1 MPLNFDNSYFRDLT
15 GFYATTMPKQ
25 ALSPELVVWNEA
37 LADRLGLADLK
48 TGAAEFLSG
57 SVVPEG
63 ANPIAQAYAG
73 HQFGHFSPKLGD
85 GRAVLLGE
93 HVTPDG
99 MRVDVQLKGSGRT
112 PFSRSGD
119 GRYALGPA
127 LREHLVSE
135 AMAAFGIETTRSLGV
150 ALTGEQVARQTLQP
164 GAVLSRVAKS
174 HIRVGTFQFFA
185 THLSADHVR
194 QLADYAIAR
203 HYPGAAKASNPYL
216 AFFEAVLDAQ
226 LRLIASWIQVGFVHG
241 VMNTDNMS
249 ILGLTID
256 YGPYGF
262 LDDFQP
268 DFICNHSDYQ
278 GRYSFENQPAVGLW
292 NLQRLAQSLSPFIS
306 AEALNAA
313 LDEYQHALLTAYGQR
328 MRDKLGLFSQQK
340 GDNDLLDGLF
350 ALMIREKSDYTRT
363 FRLLSHSEQLSAA
376 SPLRDEFID
385 RAAFDSWF
393 AGYRARLRDE
403 QVDDAQRQQ
412 RMQGVNPALVL
423 RNWLAQ
429 RAIEQAEAGDMGE
442 LERLHAAL
450 ADPFTD
456 REDDYVR
463 RPPDWGKRLEV
474 SCSS

>member
-1 MPLNFDNSYFRDLT
+1 MRT
-15 GFYATTMPKQ
+15 
-25 ALSPELVVWNEA
+25 
-37 LADRLGLADLK
+37 
-48 TGAAEFLSG
+48 
-57 SVVPEG
+57 
-63 ANPIAQAYAG
+63 AQ
-73 HQFGHFSPKLGD
+73 
-85 GRAVLLGE
+85 
-93 HVTPDG
+93 T
-99 MRVDVQLKGSGRT
+99 
-112 PFSRSGD
+112 
-119 GRYALGPA
+119 
-127 LREHLVSE
+127 
-135 AMAAFGIETTRSLGV
+135 
-150 ALTGEQVARQTLQP
+150 
-164 GAVLSRVAKS
+164 
-174 HIRVGTFQFFA
+174 
-185 THLSADHVR
+185 
-194 QLADYAIAR
+194 
-203 HYPGAAKASNPYL
+203 
-216 AFFEAVLDAQ
+216 
-226 LRLIASWIQVGFVHG
+226 IASWQTVGFAHG

-429 RAIEQAEAGDMGE
+429 RGSSRLRRAIWASWSACMPRWQTPLPIARTTTSAAAAGLGE
-442 LERLHAAL
+442 NVWKSAARANLPRPAFSGALTWSELTSRRGSGAADSAGRHAQSL
-450 ADPFTD
+450 LVLRCLT
-456 REDDYVR
+456 E
-463 RPPDWGKRLEV
+463 PD
-474 SCSS
+474 C

>member
-1 MPLNFDNSYFRDLT
+1 MLRSTIRE
-15 GFYATTMPKQ
+15 
-25 ALSPELVVWNEA
+25 S
-37 LADRLGLADLK
+37 LA
-48 TGAAEFLSG
+48 
-57 SVVPEG
+57 
-63 ANPIAQAYAG
+63 
-73 HQFGHFSPKLGD
+73 
-85 GRAVLLGE
+85 
-93 HVTPDG
+93 
-99 MRVDVQLKGSGRT
+99 
-112 PFSRSGD
+112 
-119 GRYALGPA
+119 
-127 LREHLVSE
+127 SE
-135 AMAAFGIETTRSLGV
+135 AMHALGIPTTRAGDGDQRYPGLPR
-150 ALTGEQVARQTLQP
+150 AR
-164 GAVLSRVAKS
+164 GARRDADAGGREPCPLRPF
-174 HIRVGTFQFFA
+174 RTFYYRREPQK
-185 THLSADHVR
+185 VQ
-194 QLADYAIAR
+194 QLADYVIR
-203 HYPGAAKASNPYL
+203 HHWPQLQDEADKYL
-216 AFFEAVLDAQ
+216 LWFRDIVMRTAQ
-226 LRLIASWIQVGFVHG
+226 TIASWQTVGFAHG

-450 ADPFTD
+450 ADPLPIARTTTSAAL
-456 REDDYVR
+456 RTGETSGSELLELTCLAPR
-463 RPPDWGKRLEV
+463 SAGRLLGQN
-474 SCSS
+474 